1 MRRFKQRISMLLSG
15 VMIVSLLAGAPLGNS
30 SVVKAAAD
38 ATVTDAAELPE
49 PEEEMVLQGNV
60 TPIEEA
66 SVNEL
71 AATNNELD
79 GTGATSIR
87 FHTYDHEQQMADT
100 ETGYGKLFSLNVPNG
115 KVAYFSMDTE
125 MGNSR
130 INK

>member
-87 FHTYDHEQQMADT
+87 FHTYDHERKA
-100 ETGYGKLFSLNVPNG
+100 FHP
-115 KVAYFSMDTE
+115 
-125 MGNSR
+125 
-130 INK
+130 